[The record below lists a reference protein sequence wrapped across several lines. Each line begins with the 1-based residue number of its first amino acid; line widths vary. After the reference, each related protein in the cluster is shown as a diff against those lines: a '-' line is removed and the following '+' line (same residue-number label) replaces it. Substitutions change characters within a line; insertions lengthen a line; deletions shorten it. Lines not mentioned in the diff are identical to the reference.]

1 MDPRTPQNLMC
12 VAVLMRSIYRRLW
25 KSQIEKIC
33 AGHFIRLAAGTVGKT
48 LSALK
53 FWICHV

>member
-1 MDPRTPQNLMC
+1 MC